1 MDRCIGAELADYP
14 PRLQSPIT
22 GPGEGWVVP
31 SQSSLCLALP
41 LVGPPGREGRAER
54 GYRPTEGAP
63 PPWSSLPPPPHII
76 HLCPLGPG
84 AVLGQGMAHGWDR
97 ALPSSP
103 PSWAQQGPAQ
113 SIAVESAS
121 PGFEAQPELS
131 DLSVVICRGEEQQCL
146 SQGRGDSSGTSQ
158 QELKHPRAS
167 W

>member
-1 MDRCIGAELADYP
+1 MFLPSPPFALLSPWWGPQEGKAEQREATDP
-14 PRLQSPIT
+14 QRGHP
-22 GPGEGWVVP
+22 
-31 SQSSLCLALP
+31 LP
-41 LVGPPGREGRAER
+41 GPPCC
-54 GYRPTEGAP
+54 
-63 PPWSSLPPPPHII
+63 PPPHII